1 MSAPRAPVG
10 PRQAYGCRHCAL
22 QAREISPQSLRARAC
37 AALRLLQALR
47 LALRLCGLGEISRT
61 HTHARTQEISR
72 RQQTLLR
79 RLAAAQLR

>member
-47 LALRLCGLGEISRT
+47 LALRLCGLGR
-61 HTHARTQEISR
+61 
-72 RQQTLLR
+72 
-79 RLAAAQLR
+79 